1 MENSIKL
8 SVVIPAYNGEEDLK
22 KGILDEVANYLKN
35 QDYHYEVLVVD
46 DGSADNTA
54 QVAAEQIKNKKNF
67 QLIKNPHKGKAV
79 TVMTGLLQSK
89 GEVAAF
95 TDIDQSTP
103 LAEIEKF
110 LPKFEQGYDIVIGSR
125 QGRSGSPVVRKIVS
139 MGFSVLRTVIL
150 GLPLSDTQCGF
161 KAFNQKSIG
170 LIFPQLL
177 KRYQEV
183 STSGRALN
191 ADFDVEFLYLAR
203 KKNLKIAEIKVNWH
217 NRNPEQANLMKNA
230 IDTLHG
236 MLRIRI
242 RDFTGG
248 YR

>member
-1 MENSIKL
+1 MENKIKL

-22 KGILDEVANYLKN
+22 KGILDEVSNYLKN
-35 QDYHYEVLVVD
+35 QDYQYEVLVVD
-46 DGSADNTA
+46 DGSSDNTA
-54 QVAAEQIKNKKNF
+54 QIVAEQIKNKKNF
-67 QLIKNPHKGKAV
+67 QLIKNSHKGKAV

-89 GEVAAF
+89 GEIVAF

-103 LAEIEKF
+103 LREIEKF
-110 LPKFEQGYDIVIGSR
+110 ISKFEQGYEIVIGSR
-125 QGRSGSPVVRKIVS
+125 QGRSGSPVVRQIAS
-139 MGFSVLRTVIL
+139 IGFSVLRTVIL

-161 KAFNQKSIG
+161 KAFSQKSIG

-183 STSGRALN
+183 STSGRSLN

-217 NRNPEQANLMKNA
+217 DRNPEQANLVKNA
-230 IDTLHG
+230 IDTVQG

-242 RDFTGG
+242 RDLSGG